1 MDITTIA
8 ILGLGAMGSRMAT
21 HLIAAGYEVTVW
33 NRSPG
38 MAKTL
43 MAQGATVAA
52 SPQLAAMAATVI
64 ISMVT
69 DNNASR
75 EVWLNPETGAILGLQ
90 PGAIAIECST
100 LTVKW
105 TQHLASALEA
115 RGVQF
120 LDAPVVGS
128 RPQAEA
134 GQLISLVGGNAE
146 TLAHVEP
153 ILGVISGAI
162 HHVGT
167 IGQGTAM
174 KLAVN
179 TLFGVQVATLAEML
193 ALLAK
198 QGISPNQAMAC
209 LGELPITS
217 AAVQGAGRLMVSH
230 QHDPLFPIALVE
242 KDFRYV
248 LAMAQ
253 AVKAKTPTAVATQQ
267 IYQDAIAAGYGN
279 DNITGVIQYFG

>member
-1 MDITTIA
+1 
-8 ILGLGAMGSRMAT
+8 
-21 HLIAAGYEVTVW
+21 
-33 NRSPG
+33 
-38 MAKTL
+38 
-43 MAQGATVAA
+43 
-52 SPQLAAMAATVI
+52 
-64 ISMVT
+64 
-69 DNNASR
+69 
-75 EVWLNPETGAILGLQ
+75 
-90 PGAIAIECST
+90 
-100 LTVKW
+100 
-105 TQHLASALEA
+105 
-115 RGVQF
+115 
-120 LDAPVVGS
+120 
-128 RPQAEA
+128 
-134 GQLISLVGGNAE
+134 
-146 TLAHVEP
+146 
-153 ILGVISGAI
+153 
-162 HHVGT
+162 
-167 IGQGTAM
+167 M

-179 TLFGVQVATLAEML
+179 TLFGVQVAILAEML